1 MENEKSPLWGK
12 VPKSDP
18 LIAKRHSIYNLCFTQ
33 QLLSREIIIIRI
45 ISIIKYNDLG
55 RRVWGKCWYFLTL
68 FSYFSHHPTA
78 LVWAHAHSGNIRR
91 KDARRPG
98 LKVPPGLRAC
108 LKWRAFRGGSTSENN
123 GNIINNNIRWVII
136 DPWIKRPSESF

>member
-45 ISIIKYNDLG
+45 ISIMKYNDLG

-108 LKWRAFRGGSTSENN
+108 LKWRAFRGGVLQRIMVILL
-123 GNIINNNIRWVII
+123 IIISGGSLLIHG
-136 DPWIKRPSESF
+136 